1 MLEKKS
7 SVPDTAA
14 EVGSARSSASDVAS
28 YIKHQPRSFSR
39 SSSKAGTAHV
49 IGQLGDSLGSRPGS
63 SAEYINSIDY
73 FREPVVKSPAEPT
86 RVRSPEA
93 VVSACYSPDPIN
105 WTVPLDTGKT
115 FSVTQSVKE
124 GAGIHPQFKSSRHPR
139 PFFNSYLQNR
149 ATIE

>member
-1 MLEKKS
+1 MDITKVCTCFVSILGGPSE
-7 SVPDTAA
+7 
-14 EVGSARSSASDVAS
+14 SARSSASDVGAS
-28 YIKHQPRSFSR
+28 AVFKQRPYSR
-39 SSSKAGTAHV
+39 SSSKGTAHI
-49 IGQLGDSLGSRPGS
+49 IGQLGESLGSRPGS

-124 GAGIHPQFKSSRHPR
+124 GSSGRRNSSLNYLLILQRPR
-139 PFFNSYLQNR
+139 FFVIPTS
-149 ATIE
+149 